1 MAPLL
6 GSSLSSFWAS
16 LTGYAP
22 LQNGETGSSST
33 APDTL
38 RPTLGQIL
46 MSKRVRYTASAV
58 VAGGLFFFAFRNY
71 DRLPTLDSLRQ
82 ATAGD
87 ASNPHCPTPETFP
100 VPDGSVDWS
109 RFAYTQYVTNQAYLC
124 NSVMIF
130 ETLHRLQSKADR
142 VMMYPEDMMDP
153 AETNPQSEEAKLLVK
168 SRDHYKVKLVP
179 VAVQRRTGGDCK
191 PVPSSSWLRASELSH
206 FP

>member
-6 GSSLSSFWAS
+6 GNSWSSFWAS

-22 LQNGETGSSST
+22 LQNGETGGSNTAASSHT

-58 VAGGLFFFAFRNY
+58 VAGALFFFAFRNY

-82 ATAGD
+82 TTAGG
-87 ASNPHCPTPETFP
+87 ATTPYCPTPEIPAT
-100 VPDGSVDWS
+100 VDGSVDWS
-109 RFAYTQYVTNQAYLC
+109 RFAYTQYVTNIAYLC

-130 ETLHRLQSKADR
+130 ETLHRLGSRADR

-153 AETNPQSEEAKLLVK
+153 AETKPESEEAKLLVK
-168 SRDHYKVKLVP
+168 SRDQYKVKLVP
-179 VAVQRRTGGDCK
+179 VAVQRRSGGDGK
-191 PVPSSSWLRASELSH
+191 FFPSKIFLQ
-206 FP
+206 P